1 MLSDNR
7 KSTTTHFTSKHL
19 STLGHLR
26 CVHRA
31 TSLACLALAAL
42 TSCSRQRPISRDEL
56 HSKLRLAASIAVETG
71 TFVDYVQQNR
81 ATHQYA
87 QGHVEYLS
95 SELTHTAKEL
105 REALPPAGAEAE
117 FTEGLKDVDAL
128 AAALRQLRSHIDQ
141 PHELAREKERITAIR
156 KQLQQAVSSL

>member
-1 MLSDNR
+1 M
-7 KSTTTHFTSKHL
+7 
-19 STLGHLR
+19 
-26 CVHRA
+26 
-31 TSLACLALAAL
+31 
-42 TSCSRQRPISRDEL
+42 
-56 HSKLRLAASIAVETG
+56 ETG

-141 PHELAREKERITAIR
+141 PDELAREKERITAIR